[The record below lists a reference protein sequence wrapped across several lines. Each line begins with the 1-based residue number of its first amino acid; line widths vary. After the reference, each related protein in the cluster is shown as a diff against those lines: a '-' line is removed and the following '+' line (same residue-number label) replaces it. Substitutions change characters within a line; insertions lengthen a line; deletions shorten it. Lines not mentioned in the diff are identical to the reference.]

1 MANVNFHQVF
11 KMFVKY
17 LVLRIYKYLVVLSS
31 GRDGVGLVSCVSIY
45 KYCLPIITFLCYC
58 FLCYVIV
65 LREGWCWSP
74 TTSDWSE
81 WSVRN
86 YGWSRMEQSNLWTE
100 ASMSI
105 ATSWRKNS
113 PKTAFD
119 DRLKLVYNFL
129 LCSCENFYKIW
140 VSSDW
145 WLWFCTGDTGEL
157 SISWDQ
163 AVYGLRLCIVCDN
176 LDVFSAVEAGP
187 SSCACSRHI
196 MAGKHWVYKL

>member
-1 MANVNFHQVF
+1 MTNVNFHQVF

-100 ASMSI
+100 ASTST

-119 DRLKLVYNFL
+119 DRLKLV
-129 LCSCENFYKIW
+129 SITFYCALVKTFIKYEYQ
-140 VSSDW
+140 V
-145 WLWFCTGDTGEL
+145 TGD
-157 SISWDQ
+157 
-163 AVYGLRLCIVCDN
+163 CDSV
-176 LDVFSAVEAGP
+176 LVTQE
-187 SSCACSRHI
+187 SC
-196 MAGKHWVYKL
+196 L